1 MSQEALEQFM
11 TQVEGSADLQAQ
23 IGEEIEADA
32 LVALG
37 AEHGCEFTVEDV
49 RAGGT
54 AESAGELSDEQLEPV
69 AGGMLS
75 VYTNVSSYHGGAGS
89 GGRFRF
95 RVSTGYQGP
104 PIHSGFTSPTDGTT
118 DFRGKGGIEQ

>member
-37 AEHGCEFTVEDV
+37 AAHGCEFTVEDV

-54 AESAGELSDEQLEPV
+54 AESPGELSDEQLEPV
-69 AGGMLS
+69 AGGAFAISKAVFLK
-75 VYTNVSSYHGGAGS
+75 GS
-89 GGRFRF
+89 GRVGF
-95 RVSTGYQGP
+95 RVSTG
-104 PIHSGFTSPTDGTT
+104 
-118 DFRGKGGIEQ
+118 GKDSAAPHYPDYPGKP

>member
-37 AEHGCEFTVEDV
+37 AAHGCEFTVDDV

-69 AGGMLS
+69 AGGVL
-75 VYTNVSSYHGGAGS
+75 GDGS
-89 GGRFRF
+89 GRFLRGSDRPGYKDYDYCHAQGF
-95 RVSTGYQGP
+95 KVSFSRSRYNPDTCNGN
-104 PIHSGFTSPTDGTT
+104 T
-118 DFRGKGGIEQ
+118 

>member
-1 MSQEALEQFM
+1 MSQDALEQFM

-23 IGEEIEADA
+23 IGEEIEVDA

-69 AGGMLS
+69 AGGAPHIRNFVVGKPDKS
-75 VYTNVSSYHGGAGS
+75 TGFASWHTGGAHFKVSFGRSRLASPFIPGS
-89 GGRFRF
+89 
-95 RVSTGYQGP
+95 S
-104 PIHSGFTSPTDGTT
+104 
-118 DFRGKGGIEQ
+118 